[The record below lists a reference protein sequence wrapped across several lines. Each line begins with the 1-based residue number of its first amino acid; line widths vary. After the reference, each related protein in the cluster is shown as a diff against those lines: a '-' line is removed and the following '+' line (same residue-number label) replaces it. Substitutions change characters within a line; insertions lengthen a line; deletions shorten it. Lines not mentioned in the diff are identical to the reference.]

1 MIQHATASA
10 TSVSRPDG
18 TARRGSGDG
27 TFLALLTSRAGAPGV
42 SREAAAGDGR
52 HDAAADTVSRRD
64 DGAGRAVTAEAP
76 VASDPE
82 RSTSGTSD
90 AWQLVARTLG
100 AALTDAARSAAP
112 TDTADLEDL
121 DALAALGA
129 VLVADTEG
137 GDVVSPAPVEAPSLP
152 VDATVEDLSQQ
163 RPAAGPTAVGAL
175 ADGAPR
181 AAGSSSGHGG
191 GQDLALDASPAAG
204 TSRPAAPADGAAR
217 HLDGLEVDEALP
229 VPTAPRDGASIG
241 ARGEVARASDPSGTQ
256 AAEELAVTPLLE
268 ATPTDR
274 SAGARS
280 EGTAALTSTTL
291 TRLLDA
297 IERLEQAPPP
307 RQLTIELGEVRVRLA
322 LEDGALR
329 LQLLG
334 DQRDGDRALLRE
346 AVEALAARG
355 FDLHPDDEGGH
366 GAGPPA
372 QGSTEQGS
380 GTPRPRA
387 AARTAARL
395 PAAGLHL

>member
-10 TSVSRPDG
+10 APTSRPDG
-18 TARRGSGDG
+18 PARRSSGDG
-27 TFLALLTSRAGAPGV
+27 SFLALLTSRAASPASVPEAGAGDGQ
-42 SREAAAGDGR
+42 REAAAGVTPRGETGEGDE
-52 HDAAADTVSRRD
+52 
-64 DGAGRAVTAEAP
+64 VTAEGHA
-76 VASDPE
+76 ASDPD
-82 RSTSGTSD
+82 RTVSGAPD
-90 AWQLVARTLG
+90 AWRLVARTL
-100 AALTDAARSAAP
+100 AAAGTDVARSAER
-112 TDTADLEDL
+112 TDTADLDDL
-121 DALAALGA
+121 DDLDTLGALLAAST
-129 VLVADTEG
+129 VG
-137 GDVVSPAPVEAPSLP
+137 GDLV
-152 VDATVEDLSQQ
+152 
-163 RPAAGPTAVGAL
+163 PTAPIET
-175 ADGAPR
+175 ADLPDRDASDLGHDTLDAVAT
-181 AAGSSSGHGG
+181 AAGSTGAKLPDGSPTGLG
-191 GQDLALDASPAAG
+191 GQDPAVPGADAVAATPRTVVATAG
-204 TSRPAAPADGAAR
+204 RER
-217 HLDGLEVDEALP
+217 HLDGLEVDEVRLAR
-229 VPTAPRDGASIG
+229 TAPRDRATID
-241 ARGEVARASDPSGTQ
+241 ARGELPRAHDATATSAPDEP
-256 AAEELAVTPLLE
+256 AVTPLLE

-346 AVEALAARG
+346 AAEALAARG
-355 FDLHPDDEGGH
+355 FDLHPDDDGGR